1 MVDFFSGGRI
11 MWLVLLLDHFF
22 LGLQKDGTIPCPMI
36 WISLVIHAI
45 QRYLLASTPALPS
58 ICVAATRVV
67 VISLSRKS
75 YSCFLAAEI
84 QNFSPS
90 FLVVHIHLSRCCGF
104 SYVGW

>member
-67 VISLSRKS
+67 VISFRVESPIPAFWLRRFEI
-75 YSCFLAAEI
+75 FL
-84 QNFSPS
+84 
-90 FLVVHIHLSRCCGF
+90 LVFWWSTSI
-104 SYVGW
+104 